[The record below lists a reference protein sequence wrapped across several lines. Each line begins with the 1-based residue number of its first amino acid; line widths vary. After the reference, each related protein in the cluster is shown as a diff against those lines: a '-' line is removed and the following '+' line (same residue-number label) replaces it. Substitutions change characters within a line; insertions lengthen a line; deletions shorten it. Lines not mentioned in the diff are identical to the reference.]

1 MKRWAILGVVVVGVA
16 LGVLLMPR
24 PDTGGEVA
32 DRAGAKL
39 DGPGFVA
46 PLDPDARNLG
56 SNGATEPATA
66 PDEPLL
72 AKDERD
78 AITAR
83 LSTPEANA
91 ARLVGP
97 GWAEIRMDLTA
108 HAGDAQADAL
118 MAEVEAMFV
127 ELRGMRRNSTKEGWD
142 ALEVKQRDLLARIKA
157 SPFGGGSGVTHGAS
171 AVEGKLAAYND
182 GTLEMMKIGPGA
194 DEVPRPTVGSGII
207 ESESHKVRPQ

>member
-1 MKRWAILGVVVVGVA
+1 MKRWAIAGVVVVGVA

-32 DRAGAKL
+32 DRAGTKL

-56 SNGATEPATA
+56 SDGGTAAA

-72 AKDERD
+72 ALDERE

-91 ARLVGP
+91 ARQVGP
-97 GWAEIRMDLTA
+97 GWAEIRMDLSGR
-108 HAGDAQADAL
+108 AGDAQADAL
-118 MAEVEAMFV
+118 LAEVEALFA

-142 ALEVKQRDLLARIKA
+142 ASEAKQRELLARIKA
-157 SPFGGGSGVTHGAS
+157 SPFGSSTGVVNGTTLI
-171 AVEGKLAAYND
+171 EGKLDAYNN
-182 GTLEMMKIGPGA
+182 GTLEIMKVGPA
-194 DEVPRPTVGSGII
+194 AEEKPRPTVGSGII
-207 ESESHKVRPQ
+207 EAESHKVRPQ